1 MRDLPTACCPS
12 IKWCRRS
19 CGWQAERKGNW
30 MQSQT
35 SISEI
40 HSENYRF
47 LQRHVYSQAG
57 IVLEEDKHYLFES
70 RLTPI
75 VRQLGLGSIND
86 LCALIQATR
95 ESEVGRRVVEAMTTN
110 ETYFFRDPAHYEAI
124 RTVLLPRL
132 KEGRRDTRKLRFWS
146 AAASTGQEAYSLA
159 MLLLEDALSDWNIQ
173 ILGTDFSS
181 QVLERARSGK
191 YQQIEVN
198 RGLPAALLVK
208 YFRRSGMDWQVSEP
222 VRRMARF
229 ETIDLRKSMRS
240 LGPFDLVFCRNVM
253 IYFDAKTK
261 RNILKELHGTMFRGG
276 WLLLG
281 GAETAFGVDEWFEK
295 QTVGNAIVYVAR

>member
-1 MRDLPTACCPS
+1 
-12 IKWCRRS
+12 
-19 CGWQAERKGNW
+19 

-35 SISEI
+35 AVAPIDSD
-40 HSENYRF
+40 NYRY
-47 LQRHVYSQAG
+47 LQEHVYSQAG
-57 IVLEEDKHYLFES
+57 IVLEMDKHYLFES

-86 LCALIQATR
+86 LCALLQAASKP
-95 ESEVGRRVVEAMTTN
+95 EIGRQVAEAMTTN

-124 RTVLLPRL
+124 RNVLLPRL
-132 KEGRRDTRKLRFWS
+132 KEDRRDTKKLRFWS

-159 MLLLEDALSDWNIQ
+159 MLLLEEGLTDWNVQ

-181 QVLERARSGK
+181 RTLERARSGK
-191 YQQIEVN
+191 YQQVEVN

-208 YFRRSGMDWQVSEP
+208 HFSRSGVDWQLSGT

-229 ETIDLRKSMRS
+229 ETIDLRKSMRA
-240 LGPFDLVFCRNVM
+240 LGPFDMVFCRNVM
-253 IYFDAKTK
+253 IYFDAETRK
-261 RNILKELHGTMFRGG
+261 NLLKELHGTLFRGG

-281 GAETAFGVDEWFEK
+281 GAETAFGVEEWFER

>member
-1 MRDLPTACCPS
+1 
-12 IKWCRRS
+12 
-19 CGWQAERKGNW
+19 

-35 SISEI
+35 SVSEI

-47 LQRHVYSQAG
+47 LQQHVYTQAG

-70 RLTPI
+70 RLTPL

-86 LCALIQATR
+86 LCALMQATC
-95 ESEVGRRVVEAMTTN
+95 ETEVGRQVVEAMTTN
-110 ETYFFRDPAHYEAI
+110 ETYFFRDPAQYEAI

-132 KEGRRDTRKLRFWS
+132 NEGRRDMKKLRFWS
-146 AAASTGQEAYSLA
+146 AAASTGQEAFSLA
-159 MLLLEDALSDWNIQ
+159 MLLLQEGFIDWNIE

-208 YFRRSGMDWQVSEP
+208 HFRRSGVEWQLSEQ

-229 ETIDLRKSMRS
+229 ETIDLRKSMRA
-240 LGPFDLVFCRNVM
+240 LGPFELVFCRNVL
-253 IYFDAKTK
+253 IYFDAGTRKE
-261 RNILKELHGTMFRGG
+261 ILKELHGTLFRGG

-281 GAETAFGVDEWFEK
+281 GVETAFGVEEWFER
-295 QTVGNAIVYVAR
+295 QAVGSATVYVAR

>member
-1 MRDLPTACCPS
+1 LPGP
-12 IKWCRRS
+12 
-19 CGWQAERKGNW
+19 
-30 MQSQT
+30 T
-35 SISEI
+35 SVAEI

-47 LQRHVYSQAG
+47 LQEHVYAQAG
-57 IVLEEDKHYLFES
+57 IVLEDDKHYLFES
-70 RLTPI
+70 RLGPI
-75 VRQLGLGSIND
+75 VRQLGLGTIND
-86 LCALIQATR
+86 LCALIQATS
-95 ESEVGRRVVEAMTTN
+95 ETEVGRRVAEAMTTN
-110 ETYFFRDPAHYEAI
+110 ETYFFRDPAQFEAI

-132 KEGRRDTRKLRFWS
+132 KESRRDTKKLRFWS

-159 MLLLEDALSDWNIQ
+159 MLLLAEALSDWDIQ

-208 YFRRSGMDWQVSEP
+208 YFRRSGMDWQLSDL
-222 VRRMARF
+222 VRRTARF
-229 ETIDLRKSMRS
+229 ETIDLRKSMRA

-253 IYFDAKTK
+253 IYFDAGTRKE
-261 RNILKELHGTMFRGG
+261 ILKELHGTLFRGG

-281 GAETAFGVDEWFEK
+281 GAETAFGVEEWFER
-295 QTVGNAIVYVAR
+295 QIVGGATVYVAR

>member
-1 MRDLPTACCPS
+1 MP
-12 IKWCRRS
+12 
-19 CGWQAERKGNW
+19 
-30 MQSQT
+30 SQT
-35 SISEI
+35 PVAEI

-47 LQRHVYSQAG
+47 LQEHVYSQAG

-132 KEGRRDTRKLRFWS
+132 KESRRDTRKLRFWS

-159 MLLLEDALSDWNIQ
+159 MLLLDGALSDWNIQ
-173 ILGTDFSS
+173 ILGTDFSL

-198 RGLPAALLVK
+198 RGLPATLLVK
-208 YFRRSGMDWQVSEP
+208 YFHRSGVDWQLSEQ
-222 VRRMARF
+222 VRQMARF
-229 ETIDLRKSMRS
+229 ETMDLRKSMRA
-240 LGPFDLVFCRNVM
+240 LGPFDLVFCRNVL
-253 IYFDAKTK
+253 IYFDAGTRKE
-261 RNILKELHGTMFRGG
+261 ILKELHGTLFRGG

-281 GAETAFGVDEWFEK
+281 GAETAFGVEEWFER
-295 QTVGNAIVYVAR
+295 QTVGGATVYVAR